1 MRRMLLLSVALVI
14 LLAGPLPVAQATDGR
29 VVFDNAKA
37 LQKKWVGWVFGSD
50 SAPFLDPTFCGE
62 PIANKVTGS
71 KFFLTAATQ
80 PLIEVDCEVHHGV
93 PLVGSPGGGAAWRS
107 SPDMTD
113 AELLAARDADFANVC
128 CPRLR
133 LDGEQIDVTAGF
145 AKTGIYTI
153 PVGEDSFI
161 RTVDPTFPTEW
172 TETQVAS
179 AAWMFKIV
187 DLSLGE
193 HRLVLRD
200 KINGDTFK
208 AIFHITVVCHCQH

>member
-1 MRRMLLLSVALVI
+1 MRRVLLLSVALVI
-14 LLAGPLPVAQATDGR
+14 LLAGQLPIAQATDGR
-29 VVFDNAKA
+29 VAFDNAKP
-37 LQKKWVGWVFGSD
+37 LQKKWVAWIFGSD
-50 SAPFLDPTFCGE
+50 TAPFLDPTFCGE
-62 PIANKVTGS
+62 QVGN

-80 PLIEVDCEVHHGV
+80 PLIEVDCEVDHGV

-113 AELLAARDADFANVC
+113 RELLAARDADFAPIC
-128 CPRLR
+128 CPLLR
-133 LDGEQIDVTAGF
+133 LDGDEIDVTPGF

-161 RTVDPTFPTEW
+161 RTVDPTFPSDW

-187 DLSLGE
+187 DLSRGQ

-200 KINGDTFK
+200 KINGDPFK
-208 AIFHITVVCHCQH
+208 AIFHITVV

>member
-1 MRRMLLLSVALVI
+1 MRRTLLLSVTLVI
-14 LLAGPLPVAQATDGR
+14 LLAGQLPIAQATDGQ

-37 LQKKWVGWVFGSD
+37 LQKKWVAWIFGSD
-50 SAPFLDPTFCGE
+50 TAPFLDPAFCGE
-62 PIANKVTGS
+62 QVGS

-80 PLIEVDCEVHHGV
+80 PVIEVDCEVDHGV

-107 SPDMTD
+107 SPSMTNN
-113 AELLAARDADFANVC
+113 ELLAARDADFAPIC

-133 LDGEQIDVTAGF
+133 LDGEAIDVTPGF

-161 RTVDPTFPTEW
+161 KTVDPTFPAGW

-179 AAWMFKIV
+179 AAWLFKIV
-187 DLSLGE
+187 DLPQGQ

-200 KINGDTFK
+200 KIGGDTFK
-208 AIFHITVVCHCQH
+208 AIFHITVV